1 VKGIEMMEILE
12 ELEKASRHRVDD
24 ETLMRATMI
33 YVDEWNRRPIRRFIN
48 FLNRIR
54 RLFL

>member
-1 VKGIEMMEILE
+1 MVEILE
-12 ELEKASRHRVDD
+12 ELEKASRHQVDD
-24 ETLMRATMI
+24 ETLLRATMI

-48 FLNRIR
+48 FLKRICR